1 MIVIKLFLNFCL
13 YFYLG
18 LITVLTIIPKTIINL
33 FKRRKNRIIIRRK
46 QLIHDTIIMILT
58 LSVYFICVFLIS
70 RWTVQKL
77 KINYLA
83 KSIQEDTEIIEK
95 EEEQIIE
102 NIAINTIET
111 PQNNEQQP
119 QQNQTYYPSEYWK
132 YTNVNFIDV
141 NLTSLK
147 QKNPDTVG
155 WIKINNTNVNYP
167 ITQTTDNDYYLKHS
181 FNKTKNNNGWIYGD
195 YRNDFNNFK
204 ANSIIYGHNLTDRSM
219 FGSLSWTLKE
229 NWYKNPDNLNIKLS
243 TTNSN
248 TVWQIFSIYTTQV
261 ESYYLRTIF
270 ASNEDHQT
278 FINEMKNRSIY
289 NFNTELTTNDK
300 ILTLST
306 CDDSGTKRLVI
317 QAKMIKIEYK

>member
-18 LITVLTIIPKTIINL
+18 IKTVLTFIPKTIIKI
-33 FKRRKNRIIIRRK
+33 FKRRKNKIIIRRK
-46 QLIHDTIIMILT
+46 QLIHDAIIMILT
-58 LSVYFICVFLIS
+58 LSVYLTCVFLIS
-70 RWTVQKL
+70 RWAVQKL

-83 KSIQEDTEIIEK
+83 KTIIENTEVIEK
-95 EEEQIIE
+95 EEEKIIE
-102 NIAINTIET
+102 NLVTNTIET
-111 PQNNEQQP
+111 PEQPTQQQP
-119 QQNQTYYPSEYWK
+119 TYYPSEYWK

-141 NLTSLK
+141 DLTELK
-147 QKNPDTVG
+147 KKNPDTVG

-181 FNKTKNNNGWIYGD
+181 FNKSKNNNGWIYGD
-195 YRNDFNNFK
+195 YRNDFDNFK

-219 FGSLSWTLKE
+219 FGSLTWTLKE

-243 TTNSN
+243 TTKSN

-270 ASNEDHQT
+270 ANTEDHQT
-278 FINEMKNRSIY
+278 FLNEMKNRSIY
-289 NFNTELTTNDK
+289 NFNTEVTTNDK

-306 CDDSGTKRLVI
+306 CDDTGTKRLVV

>member
-1 MIVIKLFLNFCL
+1 MILIKLFLNFCL

-18 LITVLTIIPKTIINL
+18 LITIITFIPKTILIL
-33 FKRRKNRIIIRRK
+33 FKKRKNRITIRRK

-58 LSVYFICVFLIS
+58 LSVYFICIFLIS

-83 KSIQEDTEIIEK
+83 KSIIENTEIIEK
-95 EEEQIIE
+95 EEQKIE
-102 NIAINTIET
+102 NIVTNTIEI
-111 PQNNEQQP
+111 PEQP
-119 QQNQTYYPSEYWK
+119 PEQNQTYYPNEYWK
-132 YTNVNFIDV
+132 YTNINYIDV
-141 NLTSLK
+141 DLTELK
-147 QKNPDTVG
+147 NKNPDTVG
-155 WIKINNTNVNYP
+155 WIKVNNTNVNYP
-167 ITQTTDNDYYLKHS
+167 ITQTTDNNYYLKHS

-195 YRNDFNNFK
+195 YRNNFNNFK

-219 FGSLSWTLKE
+219 FGSLTWTLKE

-243 TTNSN
+243 TENSN
-248 TVWQIFSIYTTQV
+248 TVWQIFSIYLTEI

-270 ASNEDHQT
+270 ASTEDHQT
-278 FINEMKNRSIY
+278 FLNEMKSRSIY
-289 NFNTELTTNDK
+289 DFNTEVTTNDK

-306 CDDSGTKRLVI
+306 CDDTGTKRIVI